1 MTIDQH
7 TALFHR
13 PTLVLCLANL
23 SHFFAMTSLEDE
35 VLEAIR
41 EISHS
46 LAYNA
51 TPSQETGCLP
61 DRHTSQQAPLQTSCG
76 HSKRMC

>member
-23 SHFFAMTSLEDE
+23 SHFFAMTSLFSY
-35 VLEAIR
+35 VGFLVVAV
-41 EISHS
+41 EIGVFEIGINLCETNTSRD
-46 LAYNA
+46 AR
-51 TPSQETGCLP
+51 SQRYL
-61 DRHTSQQAPLQTSCG
+61 
-76 HSKRMC
+76 